1 MTASDLLKPYD
12 GLRVLVTGGASG
24 IGLEIADTFADCG
37 ARVHVC
43 DASQAVIAA
52 LADRP
57 SRTAIS
63 ATLADVA
70 DPAAV
75 ERVFADV
82 AAMLGG
88 LDVPVNN
95 AGIAGPTGG
104 IDEIDPA
111 QWEQTVAI
119 NLNARFQF
127 ARRAVPLLR
136 NTQHG
141 GAIIALSSVAGR
153 LGYAFR
159 TPYAATK
166 WAVVGLVKSLAIEL
180 GPLGIRVNAIQPGIV
195 RGPRMRRVIE
205 ARAQQLGTGYDEM
218 EKRYLE
224 KISLRRMT
232 DPAEIAATA
241 LFLCS
246 PGGHGRSPSAATS
259 KCSDAS
265 CIAHR
270 KESIRGKRSQS
281 HHHLRADRRDPHTVD
296 VAVPARDGASDR
308 DSRRRGCSGRCRDPA
323 PARAQPVGRQANA
336 GSGSVRRILATYQGA
351 DGRGDQSHVG
361 RQPAHDRP
369 STMHAASRPAAL
381 TPDT

>member
-12 GLRVLVTGGASG
+12 GPRVLVTGGASG
-24 IGLEIADTFADCG
+24 IGLEIADAFAECG
-37 ARVHVC
+37 GRVHVC
-43 DASQAVIAA
+43 DASQAAISA

-57 SRTAIS
+57 PRAAAGAIS
-63 ATLADVA
+63 ATLADVS

-82 AAMLGG
+82 SSRLGG
-88 LDVPVNN
+88 LDVLVNN

-104 IDEIDPA
+104 IDEIDPV

-119 NLNARFQF
+119 NLNAQFQF

-136 NTQHG
+136 ESKHG

-205 ARAQQLGTGYDEM
+205 ARAQQLGIGYDDM
-218 EKRYLE
+218 EQRYLE

-246 PGGHGRSPSAATS
+246 PGGHGIT
-259 KCSDAS
+259 
-265 CIAHR
+265 
-270 KESIRGKRSQS
+270 G
-281 HHHLRADRRDPHTVD
+281 
-296 VAVPARDGASDR
+296 
-308 DSRRRGCSGRCRDPA
+308 
-323 PARAQPVGRQANA
+323 QAI
-336 GSGSVRRILATYQGA
+336 SVCGNVEVL
-351 DGRGDQSHVG
+351 
-361 RQPAHDRP
+361 
-369 STMHAASRPAAL
+369 
-381 TPDT
+381 